1 MKKFIKRALLTVIV
15 IIMGIVML
23 VKMVDFNKHKEFISA
38 KAYEKTGLNLV
49 INGKVELHF
58 IPTISFHITNAYFSP
73 TKEFRAAILSLS
85 DLQLSIKLL
94 PLLQKQVVVD
104 KVELMKPKIFLV
116 KDEKGHNN
124 WELLHYFAK
133 KTVTKTVDT
142 QQKVAAHE
150 EPSKSFYSDVHLLAK
165 HINILDGTVSYNN
178 KQEKKRIV
186 LSKLNIKSSISPTGS
201 PAELKFNASIDNKPK
216 SSATLMVSDIMSLL
230 DEKETHIS
238 LKYLSLDTKIDYSL
252 EAYITKKQ
260 NQLTSKS
267 FQLKSDKL
275 AGVGNFALN
284 WQKEVPNLTGSF
296 NFENIDLNPYIET
309 RESSPSVQQTG
320 QVEQVLAKPTTQKPV
335 NYEFL
340 NKLNSSLKLKTKRLL
355 FKNYE
360 IYNLDLALAI
370 NNGHANLNVNRG
382 EVFDGHINGKINLAA
397 NTNFAADLN
406 LGNINANELLKNTV
420 NFKYIEGIAGCNIS
434 INGHGT
440 NRNEILSSLNGHGNV
455 LISEGHLLETQDVS
469 VKFFRNMEKRALEKI
484 GFQNLKGS
492 FKINNGVIYNDD
504 LEVKTNL
511 ASIKGK
517 GRISLPKN
525 VIDYRIMPENMV
537 NPKLVTPNLAILVE
551 GDLNHPQYRLDLGSI
566 INRELE
572 KHPAV
577 KKLDKQLKEI
587 EDQGIPVKDISK
599 QLKKLFK

>member
-1 MKKFIKRALLTVIV
+1 MKKFLKRALISLIV
-15 IIMGIVML
+15 IIMGIVVL
-23 VKMVDFNKHKEFISA
+23 VKMIDFNKHKEFISA
-38 KAYEKTGLNLV
+38 KAYEKTGLNLI

-73 TKEFRAAILSLS
+73 TKEFRDAILSLS

-116 KDEKGHNN
+116 KDEKGNNN
-124 WELLHYFAK
+124 WELLHYFTK

-142 QQKVAAHE
+142 QQKMESHE
-150 EPSKSFYSDVHLLAK
+150 QPSKSFYSDVHLLAK
-165 HINILDGTVSYNN
+165 YINILDGTVSYNN
-178 KQEKKRIV
+178 KQDKKRIV
-186 LSKLNIKSSISPTGS
+186 LSKLNIKTSISPTGS
-201 PAELKFNASIDNKPK
+201 PAELKFNASVDNKPK
-216 SSATLMVSDIMSLL
+216 SSATLIISDIMSLL
-230 DEKETHIS
+230 DEKETHVS
-238 LKYLSLDTKIDYSL
+238 LKYLSLDTKIDYLL

-260 NQLTSKS
+260 TQLTSKS

-275 AGVGNFALN
+275 VGDGNFALN
-284 WQKEVPNLTGSF
+284 WQREIPNLTGNF
-296 NFENIDLNPYIET
+296 NLDTIDLNPYIDANEALSNT
-309 RESSPSVQQTG
+309 MHTG
-320 QVEQVLAKPTTQKPV
+320 QVEHVTAKPAVQKPV

-340 NKLNSSLKLKTKRLL
+340 SKLNSSLKLKTKKLI

-360 IYNLDLALAI
+360 MHNLDLAL
-370 NNGHANLNVNRG
+370 NVNNRHAELNIIKG
-382 EVFDGHINGKINLAA
+382 EIFDGHINGKINLAT
-397 NTNFAADLN
+397 NTNFASN
-406 LGNINANELLKNTV
+406 LSLGRINANKLLRNTID
-420 NFKYIEGIAGCNIS
+420 FKYIEGIANCNIS
-434 INGHGT
+434 ISGHGA

-455 LISEGHLLETQDVS
+455 LISEGHLLEIQDVS

-484 GFQNLKGS
+484 GFKNLKGS
-492 FKINNGVIYNDD
+492 FRISNGIIYNDD
-504 LEVKTNL
+504 LEVQTNI

-517 GRISLPKN
+517 GKVSLPKN
-525 VIDYRIMPENMV
+525 IIDYRIIPENMV
-537 NPKLVTPNLAILVE
+537 NPKLVTPNLAILIE
-551 GDLNHPQYRLDLGSI
+551 GDLSHPQYRLDLGSI